1 MEKNFIRVRSTKDI
15 IVSTTL
21 AIIGSVLIALPTSTS
36 INILGF
42 FLIFSGVL
50 LGIFMKSG
58 YKDETSGIKFSKKE
72 LYFDKSKQVELSKA
86 LPVKLN
92 ASDIKVNNEGN
103 GIRLDIYHNK
113 TVGKGYVQLF
123 EYVPYSY
130 EPCTGMY
137 EHSYESLSEILK

>member
-1 MEKNFIRVRSTKDI
+1 LV
-15 IVSTTL
+15 
-21 AIIGSVLIALPTSTS
+21 ALPTSTS

-42 FLIFSGVL
+42 FLIFAGIL
-50 LGIFMKSG
+50 LGIFMKTG
-58 YKDETSGIKFSKKE
+58 YKDEKSGIKFSKKE
-72 LYFDKSKQVELSKA
+72 LYFDKSRQVELSKA
-86 LPVKLN
+86 LPVRLY
-92 ASDIKVNNEGN
+92 ASDIKVNDKGN

-137 EHSYESLSEILK
+137 EYSYDSLSEILK

>member
-21 AIIGSVLIALPTSTS
+21 VILGSVLIALPTSTS

-42 FLIFSGVL
+42 FLIFTGIL
-50 LGIFMKSG
+50 LGIFMKNG

-72 LYFDKSKQVELSKA
+72 LYFDKSRQVELSKA
-86 LPVKLN
+86 IPVKLY
-92 ASDIKVNNEGN
+92 ASDIKVNDEGN

-113 TVGKGYVQLF
+113 TVGKVYVQLF

-137 EHSYESLSEILK
+137 EHTYESLSEILK

>member
-1 MEKNFIRVRSTKDI
+1 MEKNFIRFRSTKDI
-15 IVSTTL
+15 ITYTSLVIL
-21 AIIGSVLIALPTSTS
+21 GSVLVALPTSTS

-42 FLIFSGVL
+42 FLIFAGVL
-50 LGIFMKSG
+50 LGIFMKTG
-58 YKDETSGIKFSKKE
+58 YNDEASGIKFNKKE
-72 LYFDKSKQVELSKA
+72 LYFDKSRQEKLSKA
-86 LPVKLN
+86 IPVKLY
-92 ASDIKVNNEGN
+92 ASDIKVTEEGN

>member
-1 MEKNFIRVRSTKDI
+1 MLK
-15 IVSTTL
+15 
-21 AIIGSVLIALPTSTS
+21 P
-36 INILGF
+36 
-42 FLIFSGVL
+42 IFV
-50 LGIFMKSG
+50 GIFMKSG
-58 YKDETSGIKFSKKE
+58 YKDETSGINFSKKE
-72 LYFDKSKQVELSKA
+72 LYFDKSRQVELSKA
-86 LPVKLN
+86 LPVRLC